1 MPLHGVS
8 LDVPCAHCGRRS
20 PENRW
25 GELCAVCR
33 AEAEARASKLAR
45 RVAPVAALACA
56 GWVYLAV
63 PPNPT
68 ARFYGGVAV
77 LVTYLV
83 ARRVVGRVAAAMH
96 ARRMTEQE
104 QPQR

>member
-1 MPLHGVS
+1 MS

-33 AEAEARASKLAR
+33 GEAEARASKLAR
-45 RVAPVAALACA
+45 RVAPAAALLSAL
-56 GWVYLAV
+56 WVFLAV
-63 PPNPT
+63 PPYPT

-83 ARRVVGRVAAAMH
+83 ARRVTGRVAAAWH
-96 ARRMTEQE
+96 ARRMTQQE
-104 QPQR
+104 GTR